1 MDIHI
6 LEEAH
11 NLIKPYSILRTS
23 GSKWKLSTLNTQN
36 SEAIKIHKNHS
47 TTEIQINKNQNLDI
61 YKPSRLHKRSQI
73 RQNLGLFKVFQQVWE
88 TINPYKFCG
97 ISEKVYFSFFSLAY
111 KQTNRDCTELLDRSI
126 QIDKKSDFGAKTWL
140 GFSELYDSVFEFLD
154 AYTKSTASIEY
165 IFLLKSILSAL
176 QDSKW
181 CSSINLFSKLH
192 LSPNAKPVYHSWMMH
207 IMKVQ
212 EKKFGKEEVPDLIKI
227 PNEFHVSERLL
238 KRKAF
243 KPVDRENF
251 NVRKLEQMM
260 NVHLIKGF
268 KQGVG
273 RGSTQNTARV
283 RYVDKKQGTFY
294 YNHLQKISPL
304 SVVLKQSRSKGNIL
318 EKVIDGRKTMNF
330 RVMSQKELLKQSKP
344 F

>member
-1 MDIHI
+1 MDIYV
-6 LEEAH
+6 LEEAN

-23 GSKWKLSTLNTQN
+23 GSKWKLSTQNTQN
-36 SEAIKIHKNHS
+36 PQPITIHKDFS
-47 TTEIQINKNQNLDI
+47 ITEIQINKNQNLDI
-61 YKPSRLHKRSQI
+61 YKPSWLHKRSQI
-73 RQNLGLFKVFQQVWE
+73 RHNPGLFKIFQHVWE

-97 ISEKVYFSFFSLAY
+97 ISEKVYFSFFSFAY
-111 KQTNRDCTELLDRSI
+111 KETKRDFEFLDRSI
-126 QIDKKSDFGAKTWL
+126 HIDKKADFGTKTWL
-140 GFSELYDSVFEFLD
+140 GFSELYNSVFEFLD
-154 AYTKSTASIEY
+154 TYTKSTASIEY

-181 CSSINLFSKLH
+181 CSSINLYSKLH
-192 LSPNAKPVYHSWMMH
+192 LPPDAKPVYHNWMMY
-207 IMKVQ
+207 IIKSK
-212 EKKFGKEEVPDLIKI
+212 EKLFGKEEVPDLIKS

-238 KRKAF
+238 RKKTM

-251 NVRKLEQMM
+251 NVRKLEQIM
-260 NVHLIKGF
+260 NAHLIKGF
-268 KQGVG
+268 KQGVT

-283 RYVDKKQGTFY
+283 RYVDNKQGTFY
-294 YNHLQKISPL
+294 HNHLQKISPL

-330 RVMSQKELLKQSKP
+330 RVMSQKELLKQSKA